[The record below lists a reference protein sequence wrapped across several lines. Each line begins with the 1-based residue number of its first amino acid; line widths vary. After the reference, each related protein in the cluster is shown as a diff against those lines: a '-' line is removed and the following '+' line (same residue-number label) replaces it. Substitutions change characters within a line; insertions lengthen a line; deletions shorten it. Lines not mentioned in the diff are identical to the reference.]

1 MVMLSCGE
9 GVINMDPDQTERSSL
24 IRVHSVCFH
33 NKIRSYSEKL
43 RRPIFMI
50 NLVSMILFLF
60 SDSLNGATEE
70 SENFIP
76 KVSLFEIH
84 HNFFS

>member
-1 MVMLSCGE
+1 
-9 GVINMDPDQTERSSL
+9 MDPDQTERSSL

-50 NLVSMILFLF
+50 NLVSMVLFLF
-60 SDSLNGATEE
+60 SDSLNEATEE

-84 HNFFS
+84 HNYFSES